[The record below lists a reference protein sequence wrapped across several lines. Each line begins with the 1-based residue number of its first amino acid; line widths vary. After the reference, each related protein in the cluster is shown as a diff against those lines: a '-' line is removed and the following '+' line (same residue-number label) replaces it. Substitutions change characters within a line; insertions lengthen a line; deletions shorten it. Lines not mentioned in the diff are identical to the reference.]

1 MDIDKKD
8 YLPYLLAY
16 GGAYFAFD
24 GVSKENANS
33 WSNSGKMVP
42 LEEEVILNG
51 INRLLDLT
59 NEDINED
66 GIVNMDDARQL
77 VDAAIL
83 DYNRDT
89 TKKVGDDST
98 VAIQNLSLL
107 LEKVARVRQDSPL
120 VLDFCYNFLKDVSN
134 ASNRSDRSQS
144 EKLLKIVHGAWYKD

>member
-1 MDIDKKD
+1 LDIDKKD

-24 GVSKENANS
+24 GLSKDNASS
-33 WSNSGKMVP
+33 WNDSAKMIP

-66 GIVNMDDARQL
+66 GIVNMDDTRQL
-77 VDAAIL
+77 VHAAIL
-83 DYNRDT
+83 DYNRDA
-89 TKKVGDDST
+89 TKKVGDDMN
-98 VAIQNLSLL
+98 VAIQNLTLL

-134 ASNRSDRSQS
+134 ASNRSNRSQS
-144 EKLLKIVHGAWYKD
+144 EKLLKIVHDAWYKN